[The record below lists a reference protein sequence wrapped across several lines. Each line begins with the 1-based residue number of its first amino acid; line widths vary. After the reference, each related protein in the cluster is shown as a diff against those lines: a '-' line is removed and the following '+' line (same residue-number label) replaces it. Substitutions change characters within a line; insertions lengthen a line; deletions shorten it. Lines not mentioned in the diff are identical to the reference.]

1 MSHIFSGIL
10 LAFSSNIDNLGVGIA
25 YGIMTRRILLSHNI
39 LIGVVSGTGTLL
51 SMVAGEWVNNY
62 MSENAANILGS
73 GILILIGLYSIYRA
87 VAEGQKKL
95 ERDESLLND
104 KPDVVQ
110 KREAYALAL
119 SLTINNL
126 GGGLGAG
133 ISHVPIP
140 LTTLLTMIL
149 SVAAI
154 AAGYKLGESSTDI
167 IPKLWLGV
175 ASGLIITI
183 LGVYEF
189 FV

>member
-62 MSENAANILGS
+62 MSENVANILGS